1 MKTPA
6 YPPFDDLPDAALIQI
21 RQLLSYKLFPFSAT
35 TIWRKYRRGEFPSPI
50 KISEGISAFKV
61 GEIRAHGNAIS
72 KSPKGGV
79 K

>member
-21 RQLLSYKLFPFSAT
+21 RQLVNYKLLPYSAT
-35 TIWRKYRRGEFPSPI
+35 TYWRKHRNGEFPSPI
-50 KISEGISAFKV
+50 KLSEGISAFKV
-61 GEIRAHGNAIS
+61 GEIRAHINAIS
-72 KSPKGGV
+72 KSPKGSV